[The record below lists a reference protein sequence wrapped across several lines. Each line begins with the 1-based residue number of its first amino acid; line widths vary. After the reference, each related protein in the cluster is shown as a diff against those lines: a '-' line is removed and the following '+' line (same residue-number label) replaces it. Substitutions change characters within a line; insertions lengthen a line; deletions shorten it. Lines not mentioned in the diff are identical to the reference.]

1 MTIHNARPTQKDAS
15 FADAFSDVVRAQ
27 RFPRIGAGETLK
39 SPSPMTDPI
48 ADRQLTQTAAPTAPR
63 VVIVGAGFGGL
74 SAAKALSKAD
84 AEVTVVDRAN
94 HHLFQPLLYQV
105 ATAGL
110 APNQIASPIRTVLRG
125 QRNTRVVLGE
135 VTGVDTVR
143 RLVKVDDR
151 SIPYDYLVLATGAT
165 HGYFGH
171 DDWAAA
177 APGLK
182 SLDDAVRL
190 RRRILIA
197 FEQAELEEDPAERE
211 RMLTFVVIGGGPT
224 GVELAGAIA
233 ELAHRALT
241 RDFHAIRG
249 AMARVV
255 LIEAGPRLLPAF
267 PPSLSAYAQRA
278 LTRLGVTVRTG
289 QAVTGCDTAG
299 VSVGP
304 ENNGEHIAART
315 LIWAAGVM
323 ASPAADWLGAAKDRA
338 GRAIVAPDLS
348 LSGLPEV
355 FVIGDTAHVEANGAS
370 LPGVA
375 TVAKQQGVYVA
386 RLILARIRGLPG
398 SEPFRYKDAGSLATV
413 GRKAAVVAI
422 GGVRLRGA
430 LAWLIWSAAH
440 IWFLIGFRNRLAVTI
455 DWIWAYLTFERGAR
469 LITGGPTTSRA
480 LDRDRSARAA

>member
-1 MTIHNARPTQKDAS
+1 MT
-15 FADAFSDVVRAQ
+15 AQ
-27 RFPRIGAGETLK
+27 P
-39 SPSPMTDPI
+39 
-48 ADRQLTQTAAPTAPR
+48 ADRSPIQTAARIQPR

-135 VTGVDTVR
+135 VTAVDTAR
-143 RLVKVDDR
+143 RLVTVDGR
-151 SIPYDYLVLATGAT
+151 PMPYDYLVLATGAT

-171 DDWAAA
+171 DDWAGA

-197 FEQAELEEDPAERE
+197 FEQAELEQDPAERE
-211 RMLTFVVIGGGPT
+211 RLLTFVVIGGGPT
-224 GVELAGAIA
+224 GVELAGAVA
-233 ELAHRALT
+233 ELARRALD

-249 AMARVV
+249 AMAKVILV
-255 LIEAGPRLLPAF
+255 EAGPRLLPSF
-267 PPSLSAYAQRA
+267 PASLSAYAGKA
-278 LTRLGVTVRTG
+278 LARLGVTVRTG
-289 QAVTGCDTAG
+289 QAVTQCDAAG
-299 VSVGP
+299 VDLGP
-304 ENNGEHIAART
+304 EHSGERIAART
-315 LIWAAGVM
+315 LIWAAGVV
-323 ASPAADWLGAAKDRA
+323 ASPAADWLDVAKDRA

-348 LSGLPEV
+348 LPGLPEV
-355 FVIGDTAHVEANGAS
+355 FVIGDTAHVEADGAS

-386 RLILARIRGLPG
+386 RLILARIRGRP
-398 SEPFRYKDAGSLATV
+398 SPAPFRYRDAGSLATV
-413 GRKAAVVAI
+413 GRQAAVVSI
-422 GGVRLRGA
+422 GGLRLHGL

-469 LITGGPTTSRA
+469 LITGGPLHARSTDA
-480 LDRDRSARAA
+480 DRSDRAA